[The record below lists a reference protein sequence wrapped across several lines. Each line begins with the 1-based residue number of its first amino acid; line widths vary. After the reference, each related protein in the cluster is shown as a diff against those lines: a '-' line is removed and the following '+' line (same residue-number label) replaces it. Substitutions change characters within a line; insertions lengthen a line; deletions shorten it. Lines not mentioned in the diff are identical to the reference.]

1 MVNEFVNLYQ
11 VSEISAPNQPI
22 SKSPAMAIH
31 RHRLIRVSLCSN
43 VFYPTEDHL
52 RPSRIDYG

>member
-1 MVNEFVNLYQ
+1 MVNEFLNLYQ
-11 VSEISAPNQPI
+11 VSEISAPNHPI
-22 SKSPAMAIH
+22 SESPASH